1 MEFLW
6 GFFPTGAKDDLG
18 DDTVLVVTSD
28 NGGANWFGGL
38 NEPLRGGKKTFLQSF
53 LKPSAGIPR
62 FICQRHF
69 INKKV
74 GNQKN

>member
-6 GFFPTGAKDDLG
+6 VFFPTGAKDHLG

-69 INKKV
+69 INIKV
-74 GNQKN
+74 GNRKN